1 MDIVLVLNG
10 DHMVAGWIQDINVN
24 WSDEFNLHAL
34 SHFKWLSWLMVP
46 GFSEVLYV
54 TFKIFILVIRTEDQ
68 KITVMSVIFVLMP
81 VTFEITFLINGVVL
95 GF

>member
-1 MDIVLVLNG
+1 
-10 DHMVAGWIQDINVN
+10 
-24 WSDEFNLHAL
+24 
-34 SHFKWLSWLMVP
+34 MVP

-95 GF
+95 GFSEVLFYLSRFPFW

>member
-1 MDIVLVLNG
+1 
-10 DHMVAGWIQDINVN
+10 
-24 WSDEFNLHAL
+24 
-34 SHFKWLSWLMVP
+34 MVP

-54 TFKIFILVIRTEDQ
+54 TFKIFSLVIRTEDQ

-95 GF
+95 GFQEVLFYLSRFPFW

>member
-1 MDIVLVLNG
+1 
-10 DHMVAGWIQDINVN
+10 
-24 WSDEFNLHAL
+24 
-34 SHFKWLSWLMVP
+34 MVP

-54 TFKIFILVIRTEDQ
+54 TFKIFILVIRTEEQ

>member
-1 MDIVLVLNG
+1 
-10 DHMVAGWIQDINVN
+10 
-24 WSDEFNLHAL
+24 
-34 SHFKWLSWLMVP
+34 MVP

-54 TFKIFILVIRTEDQ
+54 TFKIFSLVIRTEDQ

>member
-1 MDIVLVLNG
+1 
-10 DHMVAGWIQDINVN
+10 
-24 WSDEFNLHAL
+24 
-34 SHFKWLSWLMVP
+34 MVP

-95 GF
+95 GFQEVLFYLSRFPFW

>member
-1 MDIVLVLNG
+1 
-10 DHMVAGWIQDINVN
+10 
-24 WSDEFNLHAL
+24 
-34 SHFKWLSWLMVP
+34 MVP

-95 GF
+95 GCSEVLFYLSRFPFW